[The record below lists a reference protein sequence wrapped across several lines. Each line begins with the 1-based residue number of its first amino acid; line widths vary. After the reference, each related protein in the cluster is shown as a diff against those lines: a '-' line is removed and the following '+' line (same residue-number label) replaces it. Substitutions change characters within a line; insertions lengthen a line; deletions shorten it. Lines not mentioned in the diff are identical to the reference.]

1 MEHVKLFWSRVNVRK
16 MLRACE
22 DNAQWEEV
30 VFLYLHHDEFDNAAL
45 AMIAHPT
52 EAWEHLK
59 FKETISKL
67 TNTEIFYKALTFYL
81 EHAPMQINSILE
93 TMSARVDHVRVI
105 TQMKRAGHVALVKPY
120 LLSTQPANIKVRG
133 SSPTPFRT

>member
-1 MEHVKLFWSRVNVRK
+1 MEHIKLFWSRVNVRK

-81 EHAPMQINSILE
+81 EHAPTKINSILE
-93 TMSARVDHVRVI
+93 AMSSRVDHVRVI
-105 TQMKRAGHVALVKPY
+105 AQMKRAGHVALVKDY
-120 LLSTQPANIKVRG
+120 LLTTQPQNIKVRARARGG
-133 SSPTPFRT
+133 S